1 MLFYAPWHKLNAA
14 PGEKRSSESDV
25 IFTRKH
31 FYKSAF
37 KKKNNKKKKTAQL
50 VGDNGP
56 RLKLFVKSK

>member
-1 MLFYAPWHKLNAA
+1 MLFYAPRHKLNVA

-37 KKKNNKKKKTAQL
+37 KKKKKKKTAQL